1 MWWHRSFQ
9 IRRVGWSFITAG
21 LVVLGIM
28 LPIRGLGADETGF
41 NRIVGWANILAFSVA
56 VIGLVLLVLDRRKA
70 PFNPSIKDL
79 DTAADQLADEVLKQE
94 SVQRA
99 RMLGTDAANLTAAD
113 VQFERVD
120 LLVSFEEAG
129 SGRQGTLDGV
139 SQYYREHTSGRLVIL
154 GEPGSGK
161 TVLALE
167 LLVTLLELRRDAATD
182 EKPAPVPVRLGLSA
196 WNTDQ
201 PLPDWLAYEL
211 MTRYGMSNPLARR
224 LVSTGRVLPILDGL
238 DEMDPEKGPPVR
250 ATAAVSK
257 LNEYLLGKQG
267 APLVVTCRSGDYAR
281 LTTSIRPAVE
291 VRIRALTTDQIRDYL
306 RHEIR
311 HRDGEDKWQEWTDV
325 LDKLINQH
333 DHWVIKQL
341 QTPWRL
347 TLAVTFSR
355 DGGSP
360 RKLLPPAAP
369 EGATSGPAPDTLERT
384 RQYAAQVSDIL
395 LGAFIPA
402 RTRLYS
408 DGDYTPEQTA
418 TWLGNVAAISMCRP
432 GRACPARISC
442 SINGGTLPA
451 PTESGA
457 GMGALWL
464 R

>member
-1 MWWHRSFQ
+1 
-9 IRRVGWSFITAG
+9 
-21 LVVLGIM
+21 M

-56 VIGLVLLVLDRRKA
+56 VIGLVLLVLDRRKVS
-70 PFNPSIKDL
+70 FNPSIKDL

-120 LLVSFEEAG
+120 RLVRFEEAG

-167 LLVTLLELRRDAATD
+167 LLVTLLELRRDAAKD
-182 EKPAPVPVRLGLSA
+182 EKRDEKSAPVPVRLGLSA

-211 MTRYGMSNPLARR
+211 MTRFGMSNPLARR

-238 DEMDPEKGPPVR
+238 DEMDPEKGSPVR

-291 VRIRALTTDQIRDYL
+291 VRIRALTTDQIRD
-306 RHEIR
+306 
-311 HRDGEDKWQEWTDV
+311 
-325 LDKLINQH
+325 
-333 DHWVIKQL
+333 
-341 QTPWRL
+341 
-347 TLAVTFSR
+347 
-355 DGGSP
+355 
-360 RKLLPPAAP
+360 
-369 EGATSGPAPDTLERT
+369 
-384 RQYAAQVSDIL
+384 
-395 LGAFIPA
+395 
-402 RTRLYS
+402 
-408 DGDYTPEQTA
+408 
-418 TWLGNVAAISMCRP
+418 
-432 GRACPARISC
+432 
-442 SINGGTLPA
+442 
-451 PTESGA
+451 
-457 GMGALWL
+457 
-464 R
+464 